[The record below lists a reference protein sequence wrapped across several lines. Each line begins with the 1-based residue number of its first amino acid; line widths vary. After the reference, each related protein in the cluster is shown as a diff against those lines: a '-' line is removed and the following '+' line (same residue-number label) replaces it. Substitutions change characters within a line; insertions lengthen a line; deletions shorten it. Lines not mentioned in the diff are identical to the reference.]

1 MMDVEG
7 YGPLRDALQEAYD
20 QSARGKGVDR
30 HANGRD
36 FDRQPIM
43 EIGRMVGPGF
53 QLGQAIKKL
62 QEAAGMISR
71 GEGGAA
77 VRELLGAIV
86 YSAAAVNLVR
96 EMEPPTYPPFTTEE
110 LDRAVANV
118 TPHDTPFL
126 RQAAAVEAP
135 GINDD
140 PMAFPREQYLEAARR
155 AREMTLSNGVQGS

>member
-62 QEAAGMISR
+62 QEAAGMINR
-71 GEGGAA
+71 AEGGAA
-77 VRELLGAIV
+77 IRELLGAIV
-86 YSAAAVNLVR
+86 YAAAAINLVR
-96 EMEPPTYPPFTTEE
+96 EMEPPAYPPFTTEE

-126 RQAAAVEAP
+126 RQAAAA
-135 GINDD
+135 INDD
-140 PMAFPREQYLEAARR
+140 PARAQREAYLEAARR
-155 AREMTLSNGVQGS
+155 ARAQTLGDGVQGS